1 MPKMSAAMSDPEL
14 DRAERQLLAHYDL
27 AARSRR
33 VTLADPP
40 LDVRVLEVGS
50 GRPVLVVHG
59 SGMTAATWAPMLAH
73 LPDRHAF
80 ALDLPGFGASD
91 PHDYSGRPLR
101 EHAVA
106 QIVSAL
112 DALEL
117 DRAAIVGTSL
127 GAMWAL
133 NAALAAPERVTAVV
147 AFGMPAVSLPGLQ
160 RDTFFRLFTT
170 PVVGRLLKHAPPPKS
185 AAMARRSMKGA
196 LGDRAAGQMPDA
208 FFDAIRLAMARPGW
222 STAMWT
228 HLNLA
233 MRRGRPRAENEFS
246 EDEVRAISVP
256 TCFVWGDADIYGSPE
271 VGRRAA
277 DLVPAGSF
285 ELVSGGHAP
294 FLDEPERCAEI
305 VRAMT

>member
-1 MPKMSAAMSDPEL
+1 MLKITATMADPEL
-14 DRAERQLLAHYDL
+14 DRAEHQLLAHYDL

-33 VTLADPP
+33 ITLTDPP

-50 GRPVLVVHG
+50 GPPVLVVHG
-59 SGMTAATWAPMLAH
+59 SGMTAATWAPLLAH

-91 PHDYSGRPLR
+91 PYDYSGRPLR

-170 PVVGRLLKHAPPPKS
+170 PGVGRLLKHAPPPKS
-185 AAMARRSMKGA
+185 AVMARRSMKGA
-196 LGDRAAGQMPDA
+196 LGDHAAAQMPDP

-233 MRRGRPRAENEFS
+233 MRRGRPRTENQFS
-246 EDEVRAISVP
+246 EDEVRAIRVP
-256 TCFVWGDADIYGSPE
+256 TCFVWGDADTYGSPD

-277 DLVPAGSF
+277 ELMPAGSF
-285 ELVSGGHAP
+285 ELVRGGHAP
-294 FLDEPERCAEI
+294 FLDEPARCAEI